1 MIQRKEVVLSVLGE
15 LQDATE
21 SSGLDALT
29 RVALE
34 VYQVLTPFTLPSSP
48 YREFPDWAGIDG
60 VARSLYPADAPG
72 GLLPL
77 VCKGEGNLLF
87 DAASMLLV
95 GTASLRLELQ
105 VRTVVEMLLWKRY
118 YLGGM
123 IDSKV
128 MLQAARFS
136 LCAEESEDM
145 LNLPLSVLEAIFD
158 ADVKASCFPGSYANM
173 WHLYALSSVLRC
185 NIYSVYPMY
194 NLKIRP
200 YFNRLIRPRSY
211 PKDVNPVTMH
221 IMWSGELEGGSSSS
235 RFRPRVFVALVQASD
250 LQVGSPNDELR
261 VPPLKTLELLNGDS
275 HLSYSSLKDKYNI
288 TKSTFYRWR
297 RQTQEH
303 RKKSAARYEAKH
315 FLQACYLEGKLIP
328 LHLFKELFPEISR
341 STYYAW
347 KHELISSG
355 GSFSTL
361 SAGEVSPGDSTEQES
376 WSSPESKPGQ
386 EEDHEVEPDPER
398 HDSVASL
405 FGLNYNSDKMDG
417 ERAQSMALMQE
428 AKKVLQNCIA
438 MNTSFPFRIFKRS
451 FPGISRST
459 YYNWRR
465 EAMLFNRGYKV
476 GSRENSLDA
485 DKSSP
490 TGGLSPIV
498 GTESHGH
505 AAAVFPRAKI
515 CRNNHKGF
523 RMVFL
528 RRKKLREAAKVKVWR
543 SKWPLSR
550 FRVKYPSLSLCF
562 YWLWRNSAS
571 RTRKEEIT
579 TPSLEMDRSEVII
592 MENNNNA
599 VKGNGMM
606 MMMMAEREIK
616 TRAPIQDVFSF
627 EGDPTEDLRGPVTMA
642 SVTSPFD
649 APLPLPRSPLL
660 LPLTNPT
667 KMSAATTATD
677 DQMFVMDLV
686 VLANF
691 KAKAKLFLQQRFEEK
706 SFPTFKE
713 FRSYFPLTPR
723 STYYMWK
730 RALHHGVPL
739 VHG

>member
-34 VYQVLTPFTLPSSP
+34 VHQVLTPFTLPSSSCQ
-48 YREFPDWAGIDG
+48 EFPDWAGIDG
-60 VARSLYPADAPG
+60 VAHSLYPADAPG

-95 GTASLRLELQ
+95 GTTSLSVELQ
-105 VRTVVEMLLWKRY
+105 VRTVVDMLLWKRY

-136 LCAEESEDM
+136 LCAEESQDM

-158 ADVKASCFPGSYANM
+158 ADVKASCFSGSYANM

-211 PKDVNPVTMH
+211 PEDLDPITMH
-221 IMWSGELEGGSSSS
+221 IMWSGELEGGSTSS

-250 LQVGSPNDELR
+250 LQVGSPNDEQR
-261 VPPLKTLELLNGDS
+261 VPPLKSLELLKRDS

-315 FLQACYLEGKLIP
+315 FVQACYLEGNLIP
-328 LHLFKELFPEISR
+328 LHQFKEFFPEISR

-355 GSFSTL
+355 GSFST
-361 SAGEVSPGDSTEQES
+361 GEVSPGDSTEQES

-386 EEDHEVEPDPER
+386 EDREVEPEPE
-398 HDSVASL
+398 HHNSVASL
-405 FGLNYNSDKMDG
+405 FGLNYNNDKMDG
-417 ERAQSMALMQE
+417 ERAQNLALMQE
-428 AKKVLQNCIA
+428 AKKVLQKCIA

-465 EAMLFNRGYKV
+465 EAMLFNRSYKARRSED
-476 GSRENSLDA
+476 GSDA

-490 TGGLSPIV
+490 TGGLSPIR

-505 AAAVFPRAKI
+505 AAAVFPRMKI
-515 CRNNHKGF
+515 CRNNRKGF
-523 RMVFL
+523 RLVFL
-528 RRKKLREAAKVKVWR
+528 RRKKLREAAKVKLWKSR
-543 SKWPLSR
+543 WPLSK
-550 FRVKYPSLSLCF
+550 FKVNYPSLSLCF
-562 YWLWRNSAS
+562 YWMWRNGPSQN
-571 RTRKEEIT
+571 RKEEIT
-579 TPSLEMDRSEVII
+579 HPSLEVNRPENI
-592 MENNNNA
+592 MESDNPVMENVNA
-599 VKGNGMM
+599 VTKSEM
-606 MMMMAEREIK
+606 K
-616 TRAPIQDVFSF
+616 TRGLTQDVFFS
-627 EGDPTEDLRGPVTMA
+627 EGDPTEGPRGPSTIT
-642 SVTSPFD
+642 SVTPPFD
-649 APLPLPRSPLL
+649 APLPLPRSPLP
-660 LPLTNPT
+660 LPNPA
-667 KMSAATTATD
+667 KMSAAATTATD

>member
-34 VYQVLTPFTLPSSP
+34 VHRVLTPFTLPYSP
-48 YREFPDWAGIDG
+48 CHEFPDWAGIDG

-95 GTASLRLELQ
+95 GTTILSLELQ

-136 LCAEESEDM
+136 LCAEESQDM

-173 WHLYALSSVLRC
+173 WHLYALSSVLQC

-211 PKDVNPVTMH
+211 PKDTDPITIH
-221 IMWSGELEGGSSSS
+221 IMWSGELEGGSS
-235 RFRPRVFVALVQASD
+235 RFRPRVFVALVHSSD
-250 LQVGSPNDELR
+250 LQMGSPNDEQR
-261 VPPLKTLELLNGDS
+261 VPPLKTLELLNQDS
-275 HLSYSSLKDKYNI
+275 HLSYSSLKEKYNI

-303 RKKSAARYEAKH
+303 RKRSAARYEAKH

-328 LHLFKELFPEISR
+328 LHQFKEFFPEISR

-355 GSFSTL
+355 GSFSTF
-361 SAGEVSPGDSTEQES
+361 STGEVSPGDSTEQES
-376 WSSPESKPGQ
+376 WSSPESKLGQ
-386 EEDHEVEPDPER
+386 EEDHEVEPDTEH

-405 FGLNYNSDKMDG
+405 FGLNYNNDKMDG
-417 ERAQSMALMQE
+417 ERAQNMALMQE
-428 AKKVLQNCIA
+428 AKKVLQDCIA
-438 MNTSFPFRIFKRS
+438 RNTSFPFRIFKRS

-476 GSRENSLDA
+476 GSSENSLDM

-490 TGGLSPIV
+490 TGGLSPTG

-505 AAAVFPRAKI
+505 AATVFPRVKI
-515 CRNNHKGF
+515 CRNGHKGF

-562 YWLWRNSAS
+562 YWLWRNGPSG
-571 RTRKEEIT
+571 TRKEEIT
-579 TPSLEMDRSEVII
+579 TPSLEMDTSEII

-599 VKGNGMM
+599 VKENGMM
-606 MMMMAEREIK
+606 MSESDIK
-616 TRAPIQDVFSF
+616 TKAPIQDVFSF
-627 EGDPTEDLRGPVTMA
+627 EEDPTEDLRGPVT
-642 SVTSPFD
+642 VTSAFD
-649 APLPLPRSPLL
+649 TPLP
-660 LPLTNPT
+660 NPT
-667 KMSAATTATD
+667 KMSAAAAVPTD

-686 VLANF
+686 ALANF
-691 KAKAKLFLQQRFEEK
+691 KAKAKVFLQQRFEEK

-713 FRSYFPLTPR
+713 FRSFFPLTPR

>member
-1 MIQRKEVVLSVLGE
+1 MIQRKEVILSVLEE

-21 SSGLDALT
+21 SSGLHALT

-34 VYQVLTPFTLPSSP
+34 VHQVLTPFTLPSSP
-48 YREFPDWAGIDG
+48 CQEFPGWAGIDG
-60 VARSLYPADAPG
+60 VAHSLYPADAPG

-77 VCKGEGNLLF
+77 ACKGEGNLLF
-87 DAASMLLV
+87 DTASMLLV
-95 GTASLRLELQ
+95 GTTSLSLELQ

-118 YLGGM
+118 YLSGM

-136 LCAEESEDM
+136 LCAEESQDM

-158 ADVKASCFPGSYANM
+158 ADVKASCFSGSYANM
-173 WHLYALSSVLRC
+173 WHLYALSSVLQC

-211 PKDVNPVTMH
+211 PKDMDPITLH
-221 IMWSGELEGGSSSS
+221 IMWSGELEGGSS
-235 RFRPRVFVALVQASD
+235 RFRPTVFVALVHSSD
-250 LQVGSPNDELR
+250 LRTGSPYDEQR
-261 VPPLKTLELLNGDS
+261 VPPLKTQELLKQDS
-275 HLSYSSLKDKYNI
+275 LLSYSSLKDKYNV

-303 RKKSAARYEAKH
+303 RLRSAARYEAKH

-328 LHLFKELFPEISR
+328 LHQFKEFFPEISR

-355 GSFSTL
+355 GNFSTF
-361 SAGEVSPGDSTEQES
+361 STSEVSPGDSTAQES
-376 WSSPESKPGQ
+376 WSSPEYKLGQ
-386 EEDHEVEPDPER
+386 EEDHEEEHEAR
-398 HDSVASL
+398 EHHNSVASL
-405 FGLNYNSDKMDG
+405 FGLNYNDDQMDG
-417 ERAQSMALMQE
+417 ERAQNMAVMQE

-438 MNTSFPFRIFKRS
+438 RNTSFPFRIFKRS

-476 GSRENSLDA
+476 GSSENSLDT

-490 TGGLSPIV
+490 TGGLSPIG

-505 AAAVFPRAKI
+505 AATVFPRVKI
-515 CRNNHKGF
+515 CRNNQKGF

-550 FRVKYPSLSLCF
+550 FRVMYPSLSLCF
-562 YWLWRNSAS
+562 YWLWRNGPSG
-571 RTRKEEIT
+571 TRKEETT
-579 TPSLEMDRSEVII
+579 TPSLEVDRSEMI
-592 MENNNNA
+592 MENNNA
-599 VKGNGMM
+599 VKENGMM
-606 MMMMAEREIK
+606 MMMAESDIK
-616 TRAPIQDVFSF
+616 TKAPMQDVFSF
-627 EGDPTEDLRGPVTMA
+627 EGDPTEDLRAPVTMT
-642 SVTSPFD
+642 SVTSP
-649 APLPLPRSPLL
+649 LP
-660 LPLTNPT
+660 NPT
-667 KMSAATTATD
+667 NMSATTD

-686 VLANF
+686 ALANF
-691 KAKAKLFLQQRFEEK
+691 KAKAKLFLQKRFEEK

-713 FRSYFPLTPR
+713 FRSFFPLTPR

-739 VHG
+739 SLYFVVIYIAIDATPSR

>member
-1 MIQRKEVVLSVLGE
+1 MIQRKEMVLSVLGE

-34 VYQVLTPFTLPSSP
+34 VHQVLTPFTLPSSP
-48 YREFPDWAGIDG
+48 CHEFPDWAGIDG
-60 VARSLYPADAPG
+60 KARSLYPADAPG

-95 GTASLRLELQ
+95 GTTSLSLELQ

-136 LCAEESEDM
+136 LRAEESQDM

-173 WHLYALSSVLRC
+173 WHLYALSSVLQY

-200 YFNRLIRPRSY
+200 YFNRLIRPRYY
-211 PKDVNPVTMH
+211 PKDMDPITIH
-221 IMWSGELEGGSSSS
+221 IMWSGELEGGSS
-235 RFRPRVFVALVQASD
+235 RFRPRVFVALVHSSV
-250 LQVGSPNDELR
+250 LQMDSPNDEQR
-261 VPPLKTLELLNGDS
+261 VPPLKTLELLNQDF

-288 TKSTFYRWR
+288 TKSTFYRWK

-303 RKKSAARYEAKH
+303 RKRSAARYEAKH

-328 LHLFKELFPEISR
+328 LHQFKEFFPEISR

-355 GSFSTL
+355 GSFSTF

-376 WSSPESKPGQ
+376 WSSPESKLGQ
-386 EEDHEVEPDPER
+386 EEDHEVEPDAEH

-405 FGLNYNSDKMDG
+405 FGLNYNNDKMDG
-417 ERAQSMALMQE
+417 ERAQNMALMQE

-438 MNTSFPFRIFKRS
+438 RNTSFPFRIFKRS

-465 EAMLFNRGYKV
+465 EAMLCNRGYKV

-490 TGGLSPIV
+490 TGGLSPIG
-498 GTESHGH
+498 GTESRGH
-505 AAAVFPRAKI
+505 AATVFPRVKI
-515 CRNNHKGF
+515 CSNNHKRF

-550 FRVKYPSLSLCF
+550 FRVRYPSLSLCF
-562 YWLWRNSAS
+562 YWLWRNGPSG
-571 RTRKEEIT
+571 TRKEEIT
-579 TPSLEMDRSEVII
+579 TPSLEMDRSEII
-592 MENNNNA
+592 IEYNNDA
-599 VKGNGMM
+599 VKDNGMM
-606 MMMMAEREIK
+606 MTESDIK
-616 TRAPIQDVFSF
+616 TKAPIQDVFSF
-627 EGDPTEDLRGPVTMA
+627 EGDPTEDLRGPVTMT

-649 APLPLPRSPLL
+649 TPLP
-660 LPLTNPT
+660 NPT
-667 KMSAATTATD
+667 KMSATAAPTD

-686 VLANF
+686 ALANF
-691 KAKAKLFLQQRFEEK
+691 KAKAKVFLQQRFEEK

-713 FRSYFPLTPR
+713 FRSFFPLTPR

>member
-1 MIQRKEVVLSVLGE
+1 MIQRKEVILSVLGE

-21 SSGLDALT
+21 SSGLHALT

-34 VYQVLTPFTLPSSP
+34 VHQVLTPFTLPSSP
-48 YREFPDWAGIDG
+48 CQEFPGWAGIDG
-60 VARSLYPADAPG
+60 VAHSLYPADAPG

-77 VCKGEGNLLF
+77 ACKGEGNLLF
-87 DAASMLLV
+87 DTASMLLV
-95 GTASLRLELQ
+95 GMTSLSLELQ

-136 LCAEESEDM
+136 LCAEESQDM

-173 WHLYALSSVLRC
+173 WHLYALSSVLQC

-211 PKDVNPVTMH
+211 PKDMDPITLH
-221 IMWSGELEGGSSSS
+221 IMWSGELEGGSS
-235 RFRPRVFVALVQASD
+235 RFRPTVFVALGHSND
-250 LQVGSPNDELR
+250 LRTGSPNDEQR
-261 VPPLKTLELLNGDS
+261 VPPLKTLELLNQDS
-275 HLSYSSLKDKYNI
+275 LLSYSSLKDKYNV

-303 RKKSAARYEAKH
+303 RLRSAARYEAKH

-328 LHLFKELFPEISR
+328 LHQFKEFFPEISR

-355 GSFSTL
+355 GHFSTF
-361 SAGEVSPGDSTEQES
+361 STNEVSPGDSTEQES
-376 WSSPESKPGQ
+376 WSSPESKLGQ
-386 EEDHEVEPDPER
+386 EEDHEVEPDAEH
-398 HDSVASL
+398 HDSMASL
-405 FGLNYNSDKMDG
+405 FGLNYNDDKMDG
-417 ERAQSMALMQE
+417 ERAQNMALMQE

-438 MNTSFPFRIFKRS
+438 RNTSFPFRIFKRS

-476 GSRENSLDA
+476 GSSENSLDT
-485 DKSSP
+485 DTSP
-490 TGGLSPIV
+490 TGGLSPIR

-505 AAAVFPRAKI
+505 AATVFPRVKI

-528 RRKKLREAAKVKVWR
+528 HRKKLREAAKVKVWR

-562 YWLWRNSAS
+562 YWLWRNGPSG
-571 RTRKEEIT
+571 TRKEETT
-579 TPSLEMDRSEVII
+579 TPSLEVDRSEMI
-592 MENNNNA
+592 MENNNA
-599 VKGNGMM
+599 VKENGMM
-606 MMMMAEREIK
+606 MMAESDIK
-616 TRAPIQDVFSF
+616 TKAPMQDVFSF
-627 EGDPTEDLRGPVTMA
+627 EGDPTEDLRGPVTMT

-649 APLPLPRSPLL
+649 LP
-660 LPLTNPT
+660 NPT
-667 KMSAATTATD
+667 NMSATTD

-686 VLANF
+686 ALANF
-691 KAKAKLFLQQRFEEK
+691 KAKAKLFLQKRFEEK

-713 FRSYFPLTPR
+713 FRSFFPLTPR

-739 VHG
+739 GLYFIVIFYIYIYIYIY

>member
-1 MIQRKEVVLSVLGE
+1 MIQRKDVVLSVLGQ

-29 RVALE
+29 RVAQE
-34 VYQVLTPFTLPSSP
+34 VHQVLTPFTLPSSP
-48 YREFPDWAGIDG
+48 CQDFPNWAVIDG
-60 VARSLYPADAPG
+60 KAHSLYPADAPG

-95 GTASLRLELQ
+95 GTTSLSLELQ
-105 VRTVVEMLLWKRY
+105 VRTVVDMLLWKRY
-118 YLGGM
+118 YLCGM

-136 LCAEESEDM
+136 LCAEESQDM

-158 ADVKASCFPGSYANM
+158 ADVKASCFSGSYANM
-173 WHLYALSSVLRC
+173 WHLYALSSVLQC

-211 PKDVNPVTMH
+211 PKDMDPITMH
-221 IMWSGELEGGSSSS
+221 IMWSGELEGGSTSS
-235 RFRPRVFVALVQASD
+235 RFRPIVFVALVQASD
-250 LQVGSPNDELR
+250 LQMGSPNTENG
-261 VPPLKTLELLNGDS
+261 VHSPLKTQELLKQDS

-315 FLQACYLEGKLIP
+315 FVQACYLEGKLMP
-328 LHLFKELFPEISR
+328 LHQFKEFFPEISR

-355 GSFSTL
+355 GSFSTD
-361 SAGEVSPGDSTEQES
+361 EVSPGDSTEQES
-376 WSSPESKPGQ
+376 WSSPESKPRQ
-386 EEDHEVEPDPER
+386 EEDQEVEPNPEH
-398 HDSVASL
+398 HDSVASM
-405 FGLNYNSDKMDG
+405 FGLNSNNDKVDG
-417 ERAQSMALMQE
+417 ERAQNLALMQE

-465 EAMLFNRGYKV
+465 EAMLFNRGYKAR
-476 GSRENSLDA
+476 SSEDNSDV

-490 TGGLSPIV
+490 TGGLSPIG

-505 AAAVFPRAKI
+505 ASAAFPRMKI

-523 RMVFL
+523 RLVFL
-528 RRKKLREAAKVKVWR
+528 HRKKLREAAKVKVWMSR
-543 SKWPLSR
+543 WPMSK
-550 FRVKYPSLSLCF
+550 FKVNYPSLSLCF
-562 YWLWRNSAS
+562 YWMWRNGPSQN
-571 RTRKEEIT
+571 RKEKIT
-579 TPSLEMDRSEVII
+579 HPSLSLEVNRPENI
-592 MENNNNA
+592 MENNNA
-599 VKGNGMM
+599 VMENVNGVT
-606 MMMMAEREIK
+606 ESEIK
-616 TRAPIQDVFSF
+616 SKGLTQDVTQDVLFLG
-627 EGDPTEDLRGPVTMA
+627 GDPTEGLRGPSTMTFVTP
-642 SVTSPFD
+642 PFD
-649 APLPLPRSPLL
+649 APLPLPRSPLS
-660 LPLTNPT
+660 LPNPT
-667 KMSAATTATD
+667 KMSTTTTTTD

-686 VLANF
+686 ALANF
-691 KAKAKLFLQQRFEEK
+691 KAKAKLFLQKRFEEK

>member
-1 MIQRKEVVLSVLGE
+1 MIQRKDVVLSVLGQ

-21 SSGLDALT
+21 SSGLHALT

-34 VYQVLTPFTLPSSP
+34 VHQVLTPFTLPSSP
-48 YREFPDWAGIDG
+48 CQEFPGWAGIDG
-60 VARSLYPADAPG
+60 MAQSLYPADAPR

-95 GTASLRLELQ
+95 GTTSLSLELQ
-105 VRTVVEMLLWKRY
+105 VRTVVDMLLWKRY
-118 YLGGM
+118 YLCGM

-136 LCAEESEDM
+136 LCAEESQDM

-158 ADVKASCFPGSYANM
+158 ADVKASCFSGSYANM
-173 WHLYALSSVLRC
+173 WHLYSLSSVLQC

-211 PKDVNPVTMH
+211 PKDMDPITLH
-221 IMWSGELEGGSSSS
+221 IMWSGELEVGSTSS
-235 RFRPRVFVALVQASD
+235 RFRPIIFVALVQASD
-250 LQVGSPNDELR
+250 LRMGSPNTEKR
-261 VPPLKTLELLNGDS
+261 APPLKTQELLKQDS
-275 HLSYSSLKDKYNI
+275 LLSYSSLKDKYNV

-303 RKKSAARYEAKH
+303 REKSAARYEAKH
-315 FLQACYLEGKLIP
+315 FVQACYLEGKLMP
-328 LHLFKELFPEISR
+328 LHQFKEFFPEISR

-355 GSFSTL
+355 GSFSTD
-361 SAGEVSPGDSTEQES
+361 EVSPGDSTEQES
-376 WSSPESKPGQ
+376 WSSPESKPRQ
-386 EEDHEVEPDPER
+386 EEDKEVEPDPEH
-398 HDSVASL
+398 HDSVAGM
-405 FGLNYNSDKMDG
+405 FGLNYNNDKVDG
-417 ERAQSMALMQE
+417 ERAQNLALMQE

-465 EAMLFNRGYKV
+465 EAMLFNRGYKAR
-476 GSRENSLDA
+476 SSEDNSDV
-485 DKSSP
+485 DKSSS
-490 TGGLSPIV
+490 TGGLSPIG
-498 GTESHGH
+498 GTERHGH
-505 AAAVFPRAKI
+505 AAAVFPRMKI
-515 CRNNHKGF
+515 CRNNHKRF
-523 RMVFL
+523 RLVFL
-528 RRKKLREAAKVKVWR
+528 HRKKLREAAKVKVWMSR
-543 SKWPLSR
+543 WPMSK
-550 FRVKYPSLSLCF
+550 FKVNYPSLSLCF
-562 YWLWRNSAS
+562 YWMWRNGPSQN
-571 RTRKEEIT
+571 RKEKST
-579 TPSLEMDRSEVII
+579 HPSPSLEVNRPENI
-592 MENNNNA
+592 MENNNA
-599 VKGNGMM
+599 VTENVNGVT
-606 MMMMAEREIK
+606 ESEIK
-616 TRAPIQDVFSF
+616 TRGLTQDVTQDVLFLG
-627 EGDPTEDLRGPVTMA
+627 GDPTEGLRDPSTMTFVTPA
-642 SVTSPFD
+642 FD
-649 APLPLPRSPLL
+649 APLPLPMSPLP
-660 LPLTNPT
+660 LPNPT
-667 KMSAATTATD
+667 KMSTTTTTTD

-686 VLANF
+686 ALANF
-691 KAKAKLFLQQRFEEK
+691 KAKAKLFLQKRFEEK

-713 FRSYFPLTPR
+713 FRSFFPLTPR